1 MRVVFALVYLLAI
14 ALLAHPVGE
23 AIPGTAFHPERFP
36 FCGCPWET
44 RLYRLLRVAKWKD
57 KVPDMSKRLSDM
69 QPKKLLSVSVDQMD
83 ALLCEM
89 CRAESV
95 HWAEVLLGIGCVFI
109 APGIGWVLF
118 AVWALLGNLPFILIQ
133 RYNRPRI
140 LVLKNRLARARQKG
154 A

>member
-1 MRVVFALVYLLAI
+1 MRVVFALVYLLVI
-14 ALLAHPVGE
+14 ALLAHPMGE
-23 AIPGTAFHPERFP
+23 AFPKTAFHPERFP
-36 FCGCPWET
+36 LRTYPWET

-69 QPKKLLSVSVDQMD
+69 QPKKLLSVSAQQMD

-95 HWAEVLLGIGCVFI
+95 HWAEVLLGLGCVFI
-109 APGIGWVLF
+109 APGIGWLIWTI
-118 AVWALLGNLPFILIQ
+118 WALLGNLPFILIQ

-140 LVLKNRLARARQKG
+140 LALKNRLARARQKG